1 MKNARKLIA
10 LAVAVMLTLA
20 MATTAFAASGGT
32 ISVTG
37 ETDVEYSVYK
47 MFTIEK
53 ANGSTDYK
61 YKITPE
67 WEDFANVSGV
77 SKYFTVVNEYV
88 MWEKDTT
95 SASDAAAVG
104 ELARA
109 YVEDKGLTTTKTVAV
124 NGSVAV
130 EEDGYYLLVPNNDS
144 ASGVVVVEG
153 GETVTITEKTSAS
166 GMPTVEKKVQEDTTN
181 TYGASNTVDI
191 GQVINFQTIITA
203 GEGASKYVLHDC
215 MDEHI
220 EFTNA
225 ISVTRD
231 GNAVAES
238 EYTVIT
244 KDNDTHNQLCAGCTF
259 HIVFSDSLCASLA
272 DDATIVINYTGKLTK
287 DSHTETDHEN
297 TTWLTYTDEN
307 VKSNESTT
315 ATQTYKIT
323 VTKVDDKGALL
334 AGAGFVL
341 KDNVG
346 LYYHRDETTGAVT
359 WVSDKNDATEYITDA
374 TGVVEFI
381 GVDAE
386 NFTLEEKT
394 VPGGYTGVGETPV
407 TTKNGDYEVTVTNT
421 LGQALPETGGI
432 GTTVFYIFGGILVLG
447 AVILLATSKRRNSA
461 Q

>member
-47 MFTIEK
+47 MFTIEM

-77 SKYFTVVNEYV
+77 NKYFTVVNEYV
-88 MWEKDTT
+88 MWEKNTT

-166 GMPTVEKKVQEDTTN
+166 GMPTVEKKVQ
-181 TYGASNTVDI
+181 
-191 GQVINFQTIITA
+191 
-203 GEGASKYVLHDC
+203 
-215 MDEHI
+215 
-220 EFTNA
+220 
-225 ISVTRD
+225 
-231 GNAVAES
+231 
-238 EYTVIT
+238 
-244 KDNDTHNQLCAGCTF
+244 
-259 HIVFSDSLCASLA
+259 
-272 DDATIVINYTGKLTK
+272 
-287 DSHTETDHEN
+287 
-297 TTWLTYTDEN
+297 
-307 VKSNESTT
+307 
-315 ATQTYKIT
+315 
-323 VTKVDDKGALL
+323 
-334 AGAGFVL
+334 
-341 KDNVG
+341 
-346 LYYHRDETTGAVT
+346 
-359 WVSDKNDATEYITDA
+359 
-374 TGVVEFI
+374 
-381 GVDAE
+381 
-386 NFTLEEKT
+386 
-394 VPGGYTGVGETPV
+394 
-407 TTKNGDYEVTVTNT
+407 
-421 LGQALPETGGI
+421 
-432 GTTVFYIFGGILVLG
+432 
-447 AVILLATSKRRNSA
+447 
-461 Q
+461 